1 MTTITTTIWQ
11 EVPEPANPYAAQVA
25 RCHGYDVYGEMLGHA
40 GWADMVFLLL
50 TGERPDT
57 RQKAML
63 ESLAVALANPGPRDP
78 AVHAAMCGGV
88 SGSPA
93 AACLT
98 AALAVGAGGA
108 GGAREV
114 HRAVSAWHASRGE
127 VGALAAELAR
137 VVAEPAIETWPAAEV
152 WPGFDAH
159 SPVCPLPVLRTLDY
173 LAPLSP
179 GAALVT
185 LQQGR
190 QTLETGA
197 GRGLAMTG
205 VAAAAYVDLG
215 MSPDQAEMLHLLL
228 RLPGAAAH
236 ALEQA
241 KLGFQKFP
249 WGELEL
255 LDDPMRKSS
264 RNDCLAEVES

>member
-1 MTTITTTIWQ
+1 MATITTALWQ
-11 EVPEPANPYAAQVA
+11 EEPEPANAYAARVA
-25 RCHGYDVYGEMLGHA
+25 RCRGYDVYGQMLGRA
-40 GWADMVFLLL
+40 GWADMVFLLF
-50 TGERPDT
+50 TGEAPTPVQR
-57 RQKAML
+57 ALL

-78 AVHAAMCGGV
+78 AIHAAMCGGV
-88 SGSPA
+88 SGSPS

-114 HRAVSAWHASRGE
+114 HRAVGAWLAARGE
-127 VGALAAELAR
+127 PGPLVMELAR

-159 SPVCPLPVLRTLDY
+159 SPVCPLPVQQTLDH
-173 LAPLSP
+173 LAAASP
-179 GAALVT
+179 GAALPT
-185 LQQGR
+185 LRHARPQ
-190 QTLETGA
+190 LEAGA

-215 MSPDQAEMLHLLL
+215 LDADSAEMLHLLL

-236 ALEQA
+236 ALEQR
-241 KLGFQKFP
+241 KLGFKKFP
-249 WGELEL
+249 FGELEC
-255 LDDPMRKSS
+255 LDDPYQRVAQS
-264 RNDCLAEVES
+264 AGQESA

>member
-1 MTTITTTIWQ
+1 MTAITTAIWQ
-11 EVPEPANPYAAQVA
+11 EEPEPANPYAARVA
-25 RCHGYDVYGEMLGHA
+25 RCQGYDVYGQMLGRA
-40 GWADMVFLLL
+40 GWAEMLFLLL
-50 TGERPDT
+50 TGEAPDAAH
-57 RQKAML
+57 KALL
-63 ESLAVALANPGPRDP
+63 EGLAVALANPGPRHP

-88 SGSPA
+88 AGSPA

-114 HRAVSAWHASRGE
+114 HRAVTAW
-127 VGALAAELAR
+127 LAAKGELRPLAEELAR

-159 SPVCPLPVLRTLDY
+159 SPTCPLPVLQTLDY
-173 LAPLSP
+173 LASVSP
-179 GAALVT
+179 GAALAT
-185 LQQGR
+185 LRKGR
-190 QTLETGA
+190 ETLEAGA

-215 MSPDQAEMLHLLL
+215 LSADAAEMLHLLL
-228 RLPGAAAH
+228 ALPGAAAH
-236 ALEQA
+236 ALEQRR
-241 KLGFQKFP
+241 LGFKKFP

-255 LDDPMRKSS
+255 LDDPQGKPQT
-264 RNDCLAEVES
+264 D

>member
-1 MTTITTTIWQ
+1 MTSITTKIWQ
-11 EVPEPANPYAAQVA
+11 EEPEPANPYAARVA
-25 RCHGYDVYGEMLGHA
+25 RCHGYDVYGEMLGRA
-40 GWADMVFLLL
+40 GWADMLFLLF
-50 TGERPDT
+50 TGERPT
-57 RQKAML
+57 SPQKTLL
-63 ESLAVALANPGPRDP
+63 EALAVALANPGPRDP

-98 AALAVGAGGA
+98 AALAVGAGGS

-114 HRAVSAWHASRGE
+114 HRAVSAWQLAKGE
-127 VGALAAELAR
+127 LQPLAAQLAR

-159 SPVCPLPVLRTLDY
+159 SPVCSLPV
-173 LAPLSP
+173 
-179 GAALVT
+179 
-185 LQQGR
+185 R
-190 QTLETGA
+190 QTLDHLAQHSPGGALPTLQKGREILELSA

-215 MSPDQAEMLHLLL
+215 LAPATAEMLHLLL

-236 ALEQA
+236 ALEQWD
-241 KLGFQKFP
+241 LGFQKFP
-249 WGELEL
+249 WGELVL
-255 LDDPMRKSS
+255 LDDPRHNASTTIS
-264 RNDCLAEVES
+264 